1 MIDIISISLMLFGSF
16 FILISSIGIL
26 RFPDLYSRM
35 HAVTKATSFGI
46 LLILLAISLYF
57 GDLATIL
64 KSLLII
70 IFIYLTAPLSAH
82 AVAKSHKER
91 EGKK

>member
-1 MIDIISISLMLFGSF
+1 MLFGSF